1 MKSTIDYLKQFFK
14 DYDETWSAEKAAFAY
29 QIICF
34 LQHERL
40 VHLLV
45 TLFTFAGFLLIAIL
59 YLIFPSI
66 VFKLLG
72 IGIFC
77 LLCCYIHY
85 YWYLENSVQK
95 LYKTYIELTQS
106 IAH

>member
-1 MKSTIDYLKQFFK
+1 MTPTINYLTQFFK
-14 DYDETWSAEKAAFAY
+14 DHAEHWSSEKVSFAY

-59 YLIFPSI
+59 YLVFPSNI
-66 VFKLLG
+66 LQFLG

-77 LLCCYIHY
+77 LLFCYIHY

-106 IAH
+106 ITH